1 MSQQRS
7 STSET
12 CDLHRAVACDS
23 LPGSVSRLESG
34 KISCS
39 LSSQQLFND
48 VAHLAVMKHFYP
60 LINSG
65 QGSAMWELLLRLLS
79 DGCHMTGLFT
89 FYIVWTQRI
98 LDRGRPSC
106 LDGGWLTTC
115 LFTWPGCAAT
125 ISSRTHRFWP
135 VRLSVSCRMSLYH
148 LAIVWTYLYCI
159 CVFRDV
165 NIDDTKCWA
174 DTILTDGLN
183 CYEIETRPRHV
194 LIKRREPQK

>member
-1 MSQQRS
+1 
-7 STSET
+7 
-12 CDLHRAVACDS
+12 
-23 LPGSVSRLESG
+23 
-34 KISCS
+34 
-39 LSSQQLFND
+39 
-48 VAHLAVMKHFYP
+48 
-60 LINSG
+60 
-65 QGSAMWELLLRLLS
+65 
-79 DGCHMTGLFT
+79 MTGLFT

-174 DTILTDGLN
+174 DTISSDGLN
-183 CYEIETRPRHV
+183 CYKTETKPRHV
-194 LIKRREPQK
+194 LIKRRKPQKLRFDSKSRLWRSAIRKFSIYGAFSWLLQLSSYLSSLGSIRYV